1 MKSCLPLILGFTKAK
16 RKRKLIVDEVKNI
29 SGEEM
34 KAQLSDTSD
43 IITTLDLAPPT
54 KRLMHWKETGG
65 VEKLFALPGRSIPA
79 RVLFKV
85 IHLFYDQPSNITF
98 HLIINLRKCYISAIW
113 DFKFL
118 VNILYIGAYS

>member
-1 MKSCLPLILGFTKAK
+1 MFLVTNKKSSVFLGFTKAK

-65 VEKLFALPGRSIPA
+65 VEKLFALPGRPIPA

-85 IHLFYDQPSNITF
+85 IIFYVIRLFQ
-98 HLIINLRKCYISAIW
+98 
-113 DFKFL
+113 
-118 VNILYIGAYS
+118 